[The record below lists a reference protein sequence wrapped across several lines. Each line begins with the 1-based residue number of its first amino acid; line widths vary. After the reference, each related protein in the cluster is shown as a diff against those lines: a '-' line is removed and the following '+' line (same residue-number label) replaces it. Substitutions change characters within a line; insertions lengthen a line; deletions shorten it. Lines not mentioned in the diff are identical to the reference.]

1 MGVNPHLVVGL
12 SRIGHASSAMSLF
25 TRVLL
30 ANAVVLAI
38 ATLLLIFSP
47 IEISYPVTD
56 TQAVILIVGF
66 AVSVIFNMLL
76 LRQVIAPL
84 RRLTATMRSVEP
96 LQPGRRLAIRGTDTD
111 VAALTAA
118 FNDMLD
124 RLESERRESGRQAL
138 LAQEAERQRIAR
150 ELHDEVGQVLTGVIL
165 ELEHAAGRAGEHDAA
180 QIAAAREAVRRS
192 LDEVRR
198 IARELRPEVLDDLGL
213 QSAMRSLCTAAAA
226 HNGMRVERDLELD
239 GAAVSP
245 EVELVVY
252 RVAQESL
259 TNVMRHA
266 EASQVLV
273 ALHHVDGALRL
284 VVRDDGRGLP
294 ADREPAGAGIAGMQE
309 RALHIGARLTIS
321 SEPSGGTEVRLD
333 VPLPEGPA

>member
-1 MGVNPHLVVGL
+1 MGANPDLAVGA
-12 SRIGHASSAMSLF
+12 SPIRHAWGAMSLF
-25 TRVLL
+25 MRVLL
-30 ANAVVLAI
+30 ANAMVLAI
-38 ATLLLIFSP
+38 ATLLLLFSP

-56 TQAVILIVGF
+56 TQAAILVVGF
-66 AVSVIFNMLL
+66 LVSVMLNMLL
-76 LRQVIAPL
+76 LRGVIAPL
-84 RRLTATMRSVEP
+84 RRLTATMRAVEP
-96 LQPGRRLAIRGTDTD
+96 LQPGRRLTVRGTDTD
-111 VAALTAA
+111 VAALTRA

-150 ELHDEVGQVLTGVIL
+150 ELHDEVGQVLTGVVL
-165 ELEHAAGRAGEHDAA
+165 ELEHAAARAGEPDAA
-180 QIAAAREAVRRS
+180 ALAAARESVRRS

-198 IARELRPEVLDDLGL
+198 IARELRPEALDDLGL
-213 QSAMRSLCTAAAA
+213 QSALRALCTATAA
-226 HNGMRVERDLELD
+226 HEHLRVERDLELED
-239 GAAVSP
+239 AVSP

-266 EASQVLV
+266 RASQVLV
-273 ALHHVDGALRL
+273 ALRHVDGGLRL

-294 ADREPAGAGIAGMQE
+294 ADAEAVGAGIAGMQE

-321 SEPSGGTEVRLD
+321 SAPAGGTEVRLD
-333 VPLPEGPA
+333 VPLPEGLA